1 MTSKQTILSIVMDAI
16 DARCK
21 NLALL
26 HKYDNRP
33 RNTISIE
40 PIENVSNLIK
50 DIVDNYNDDLYNE
63 KDKIKILSIVPFTD
77 GYEDEDPD
85 TTLFYGEIIE
95 GLKQNMIGDD

>member
-1 MTSKQTILSIVMDAI
+1 MTSKQIVLSIIMDAI
-16 DARCK
+16 DAKCK

-26 HKYDNRP
+26 YKYNNRA

-85 TTLFYGEIIE
+85 TTLFYFEIIE
-95 GLKQNMIGDD
+95 GLKENIIEGD